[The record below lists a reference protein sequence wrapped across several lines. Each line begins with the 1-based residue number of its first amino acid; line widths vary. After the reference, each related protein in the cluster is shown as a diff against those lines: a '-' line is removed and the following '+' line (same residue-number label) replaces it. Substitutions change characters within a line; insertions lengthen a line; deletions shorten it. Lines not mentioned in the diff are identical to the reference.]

1 LLTPHHRPE
10 GKMKHVD
17 LLKGQFNASLNLP
30 GSKSIT
36 LRDAVL
42 ASLAQGQSSL
52 EFPAD
57 CDDFSWISQ
66 ALIELGI
73 TVHRNQPESVLIEG
87 TGGHFR
93 DGSVTLQ
100 AGLSGTAARF
110 LIALA
115 LLRHDETTIDGLP
128 PLRARPNQQLV
139 EALSALGASV
149 DSTNH
154 GHLPISIQGPEA
166 CNASIRVKGNRSS
179 QYLSA
184 LLLVGPLLPAG
195 LEIFVEGE
203 LVSRPYIEVTLRE
216 MHRFGVSVE
225 RDGYR
230 RFHVRRQTYNP
241 AGVRVEGDASAA
253 SYHAA
258 LATIHGGS
266 VTFTNLGKSS
276 AQGDYRFLEIC
287 ERLGA
292 KVTRAE
298 RTTTIIGPP
307 SGQMRPL
314 DGDVNMENMP
324 DTAPTLFAMA
334 PLIPGGARMTGLKTL
349 RIKECDRISVPAQQ
363 LRKIGVEADE
373 GPDYLAIAELGSP
386 RIQREV
392 LIETHDDHRMAMS
405 FAVLGTKL
413 GNLHIEDSAC
423 VAKSYPRFWEDLE
436 SLYA

>member
-1 LLTPHHRPE
+1 
-10 GKMKHVD
+10 MKHVD
-17 LLKGQFNASLNLP
+17 LFKGQFNASLNLP

-42 ASLAQGQSSL
+42 ASLAQGQSML

-57 CDDFSWISQ
+57 CDDFSRISQ

-73 TVHRNQPESVLIEG
+73 TVRRNQPESVLING
-87 TGGHFR
+87 VAGHFHA
-93 DGSVTLQ
+93 GSVSLQ
-100 AGLSGTAARF
+100 AGLSGTTARF

-115 LLRHDETTIDGLP
+115 LLRRDETTIDGLP
-128 PLRARPNQQLV
+128 PLRARPNQHLV
-139 EALSALGASV
+139 EALAALGASV

-154 GHLPISIQGPEA
+154 GYLPVSIRGPED
-166 CNASIRVKGNRSS
+166 CKSSIRVKGDRSS

-203 LVSRPYIEVTLRE
+203 LVSRPYIDVTLRE
-216 MHRFGVSVE
+216 MLRFGVSVE
-225 RDGYR
+225 RDDYR
-230 RFHVRRQTYNP
+230 RFHVDRQAYKPTV
-241 AGVRVEGDASAA
+241 VRIEGDASAA

-266 VTFTNLGKSS
+266 VTFTNLGESS

-287 ERLGA
+287 ETLGA
-292 KVTRAE
+292 TVVRDE
-298 RTTTIIGPP
+298 QTTTVTGPP
-307 SGQMRPL
+307 GGKMRPL
-314 DGDVNMENMP
+314 EGDINMESMP
-324 DTAPTLFAMA
+324 DTAPTLFAIA
-334 PLIPGGARMTGLKTL
+334 PLIKGGARVTGLKTL

-373 GPDYLAIAELGSP
+373 GPDYLTIAELRSP
-386 RIQREV
+386 FIQRAV
-392 LIETHDDHRMAMS
+392 PIETHDDHRMAMS

-413 GNLHIEDSAC
+413 GNLHIEDPEC

-436 SLYA
+436 SLRA